1 MFIGEPSRACF
12 KCSALQ
18 MYVFVSKWQ
27 KKKRKLFSVSA
38 FYRASGLCSQYFIGS
53 TPVLL
58 RKYYSTFREVLRY
71 WLRSTGEVDYYSPF
85 RDFNNSSFASL
96 CISAFNTS

>member
-1 MFIGEPSRACF
+1 MFIGEPSRACI
-12 KCSALQ
+12 KWNAPQ
-18 MYVFVSKWQ
+18 MYVFVLKWQ

-53 TPVLL
+53 TPVLP

-71 WLRSTGEVDYYSPF
+71 WLRSTGKG
-85 RDFNNSSFASL
+85 
-96 CISAFNTS
+96 